1 MKENELRIGNYVTHI
16 DRIVRITEIMNYR
29 AFVDGGGVNIKYDE
43 LFPIEITEKLLKE
56 LGFTQIAYPIGYVFK
71 YEKEIDLDGN
81 KGLVIYGK
89 KSDGFNY
96 IEISMIN
103 IDSGKETHF
112 KTFDK
117 VFYFHQLQNF
127 YYITTQ
133 KELEFEL

>member
-1 MKENELRIGNYVTHI
+1 MKENELRIGNYVKHI
-16 DRIVRITEIMNYR
+16 DRIVRITELMNYR
-29 AFVDGGGVNIKYDE
+29 AFVDGSGVNIKYEE
-43 LFPIEITEKLLKE
+43 LFPIEITEKLLEE
-56 LGFTQIAYPIGYVFK
+56 LGFTQISYPIGYVFK
-71 YEKEIDLDGN
+71 YEKEIDLDGI

-89 KSDGFNY
+89 KNNGFNY

-103 IDSGKETHF
+103 IDNGKETYF

-133 KELEFEL
+133 KELEFEI